1 MHMWFL
7 AASFVIVPVCLVINV
22 WIDRRD
28 AARKPLPFTTTR
40 NRNVVDLAAHKA
52 SREQLEAKNVAK
64 LHATA
69 GKRRY

>member
-28 AARKPLPFTTTR
+28 AARKPLPFTTVR
-40 NRNVVDLAAHKA
+40 NQNVVDLAAHKA
-52 SREQLEAKNVAK
+52 SRAPDKTVKASK
-64 LHATA
+64 TA
-69 GKRRY
+69 

>member
-7 AASFVIVPVCLVINV
+7 AASFVIVPVCFMINV

-40 NRNVVDLAAHKA
+40 NKNVVDLAAHKA
-52 SREQLEAKNVAK
+52 SREQQELTNVAK
-64 LHATA
+64 FTASA